1 MTKYES
7 VIGLEIH
14 AELKTK
20 TKMFCASKNDLDERH
35 PNINICPI
43 CTGQPGTLP
52 VINREAVNHVIK
64 VGLALSS
71 KISEITKWDRKNYFY
86 PDLPKGYQIS
96 QYDEPICLGGKLK
109 IPGFDKEVRITRI
122 HLEED
127 TGRLIHFGHIGHS
140 LIDFNRAG
148 VPLMELVTEPDLRSG
163 EEASAFAQELQLILR
178 YLGVSDANMEKG
190 QLRVEAN
197 ISLRP
202 PSSKLG
208 TKVEIKNLN
217 SFKAVRDAID
227 YEIKRQTELLNE
239 GKKITQETRGWNET
253 KGPARNAT
261 PASNASRSDAGWHSV
276 AGGQTISQ
284 RTKEESHDYRYFP
297 EPDLPPIHIIVDG
310 RASPASAGG
319 PPIME
324 INTEEIKAVMPELP
338 SQKRIRFKKNYGL
351 QDGQT
356 NILVNNEKL
365 ANYFEN
371 VVSEFMNWDK
381 EGLDKDSMPAG
392 RHSLLA
398 LELDASPH
406 FIEKEKQE
414 IINLSANYLLSD
426 FLGLLNEALAEV
438 DDTKINAENFA
449 EWICLIHRNVIT
461 SRAAKEVL
469 KEMWATGK
477 DPSQVI
483 REKDLLQV
491 RDDGKLLKIAEK
503 IIKENQSAV
512 SDYKK
517 GKIASL
523 QFLVGQVMKE
533 TRGKANPETVSDILK
548 KLLK

>member
-1 MTKYES
+1 MTKYEP

-20 TKMFCASKNDLDERH
+20 TKMFCASKNDPDERH
-35 PNINICPI
+35 PNVNICPI

-52 VINREAVNHVIK
+52 VINKEAVNHVIK
-64 VGLALSS
+64 VGLALNS
-71 KISEITKWDRKNYFY
+71 KISEVTKWDRKNYFY

-96 QYDEPICLGGKLK
+96 QYDEPICLGGTLSVPISHAERGGRK
-109 IPGFDKEVRITRI
+109 IRITRI

-148 VPLMELVTEPDLRSG
+148 VPLMELVTEPDLNSG

-190 QLRVEAN
+190 QMRVEAN
-197 ISLRP
+197 LSVKPIGSD
-202 PSSKLG
+202 KLG
-208 TKVEIKNLN
+208 VKVEVKNLN

-227 YEIKRQTELLNE
+227 YEIKRQTEILKDE
-239 GKKITQETRGWNET
+239 KKVAQETRGWSEE
-253 KGPARNAT
+253 K
-261 PASNASRSDAGWHSV
+261 
-276 AGGQTISQ
+276 GQTVTQ
-284 RTKEESHDYRYFP
+284 RVKEESHDYRYFP
-297 EPDLPPIHIIVDG
+297 EPDLPPLKIDF
-310 RASPASAGG
+310 SA
-319 PPIME
+319 
-324 INTEEIKAVMPELP
+324 TEDIKASMPELP
-338 SQKRIRFKKNYGL
+338 SQKRLRFKNNYGL
-351 QDGQT
+351 QNGQI

-381 EGLDKDSMPAG
+381 DGLDKDS
-392 RHSLLA
+392 LLKP
-398 LELDASPH
+398 ELDASPH
-406 FIEKEKQE
+406 FIEKEKQL

-426 FLGLLNEALAEV
+426 FLGLLNETSVDV
-438 DDTKINAENFA
+438 DDTKVNAEDFA
-449 EWICLIHRNVIT
+449 EWVCLIHRNVIT
-461 SRAAKEVL
+461 SRAAKEAL

-483 REKDLLQV
+483 REKDLVQV
-491 RDDGKLLKIAEK
+491 RDSDKLEKTAEK
-503 IIKENQSAV
+503 IVKENQAAV

-517 GKIASL
+517 GKTESL

-533 TRGKANPETVSDILK
+533 TQGRANPGIIAEILK